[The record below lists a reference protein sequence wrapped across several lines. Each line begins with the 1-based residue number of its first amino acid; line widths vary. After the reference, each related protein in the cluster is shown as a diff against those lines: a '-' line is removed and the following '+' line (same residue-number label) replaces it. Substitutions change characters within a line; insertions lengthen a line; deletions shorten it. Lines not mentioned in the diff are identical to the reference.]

1 MNKYEVLVS
10 ILDKICEE
18 SRGHAMVNRYI
29 PPSGDPEHINQ
40 ARARAFIH
48 LYLMVSFG
56 LLDFASRERVITDN
70 GYDGGIDAY
79 FINKETKKIYL
90 IQSKFRTTDRNF
102 AEKNISLDE
111 IVSMDVNRILAG
123 NDQDEKGNS
132 YNGKIKQMIR
142 EVGEIEN
149 IARYEEKIIVLANLG
164 DYTPGQMKKLFDGI
178 AVEVFDHER
187 CFNELVFPVVSGTF
201 FNASELNIYLDLSN
215 KNAGSKISYEVK
227 TQHGDCQIT
236 VLFVPT
242 IEIAKTLSKYKNSIL
257 KHNPRSYLELEG
269 KKVNNSI
276 RETIQRSD
284 TNEFALF
291 NNGITMIS
299 DDTDIS
305 EKIGI
310 RSKAQLAVKNPQI
323 INGGQTAYTLS
334 KIYDELPEADAK
346 TLFAGKEVL
355 LKVITLMDS
364 DASMNVEKLKLIDSI
379 STATNQQTAVFDS
392 DRISNEPVYEA
403 LQAKL
408 FSRYGIFFEKK
419 RGEFGD
425 GISRGY
431 IGEIQVLE
439 RNMFFRLYLAIEGR
453 LNKCVGKKLFL
464 RYDKPEDVVHNDS
477 KLDEFYFAYLCY
489 AKLDEKYPVSRKKE
503 KDFYAWL
510 YILTQKYKPDDAE
523 KYPEAI
529 QKGIDEMENQWIDFI
544 KDFVKSDDRF
554 IKNYVDKETGESRQS
569 FNKNA
574 WYRNHSFEDDVKRYF
589 GIGTISIPKQQGDEE
604 AEEVEPESLPPQE
617 ILPFE
622 NAGSHA
628 ATAIPT

>member
-18 SRGHAMVNRYI
+18 SRGHPMVNRYI

-132 YNGKIKQMIR
+132 YNGKIKQLIR

-149 IARYEEKIIVLANLG
+149 VARYEEKIIVLANLG
-164 DYTPGQMKKLFDGI
+164 KYTPGQMKKLFDGTS
-178 AVEVFDHER
+178 VEVFDHER

-257 KHNPRSYLELEG
+257 RHNPRSYLELEG

-334 KIYDELPEADAK
+334 KIYDELPEEEAK
-346 TLFAGKEVL
+346 ALFAGKEVL
-355 LKVITLMDS
+355 LKVITLMES
-364 DASMNVEKLKLIDSI
+364 DASLNTAKLKLIDSI

-392 DRISNEPVYEA
+392 DRVSNEPVYEA

-431 IGEIQVLE
+431 IGAIQVLE
-439 RNMFFRLYLAIEGR
+439 RNMFFRLYLAIEGK

-464 RYDKPEDVVHNDS
+464 KYDNPEEVVENDD
-477 KLDEFYFAYLCY
+477 KLDDFYFAYLAY
-489 AKLDEKYPVSRKKE
+489 SIMDATYPPSKKKE

-510 YILTQKYKPDDAE
+510 YILTQKYKPKE
-523 KYPEAI
+523 IIHYQEAI
-529 QKGIDEMENQWIDFI
+529 HKGIAELNVQWIDFI
-544 KDFVKSDDRF
+544 KDFMRNDDRF
-554 IKNYVDKETGESRQS
+554 IKNYVDKVTGESRQS
-569 FNKNA
+569 FNTNS
-574 WYRNHSFEDDVKRYF
+574 WYRNHSFEDDVKIYF
-589 GIGTISIPKQQGDEE
+589 GIGTISTPKQQGDDDGGDSV
-604 AEEVEPESLPPQE
+604 EVDELPSEIPPLES
-617 ILPFE
+617 
-622 NAGSHA
+622 AMGK
-628 ATAIPT
+628 